1 MDGFPIYGP
10 YAASGK
16 LMQGSSA
23 GRNATL
29 GACNFD
35 VRFVDQSINQSINRG
50 SQCCPLLLLL
60 LLLITHVCT
69 PMDTAELLAEPQYTT
84 KHYHVTPNPPYVPD
98 CWVGSERGDFSDE
111 LLPKQCPKA
120 GVGTAFCYG
129 EQCKPREPGKPCDK
143 PPPSKLAFWV
153 MLTIVS
159 HEDISMI
166 NLAELPS
173 SSSEATNLALAKNLE
188 A

>member
-1 MDGFPIYGP
+1 MLRAESLCRAPRREEMP
-10 YAASGK
+10 H
-16 LMQGSSA
+16 SA
-23 GRNATL
+23 PATSTYVL
-29 GACNFD
+29 SIN
-35 VRFVDQSINQSINRG
+35 QSINQSINRG
-50 SQCCPLLLLL
+50 LQCCPLLLLL
-60 LLLITHVCT
+60 LLLTTHVCT
-69 PMDTAELLAEPQYTT
+69 PMDTADLLAEPQYTT

-166 NLAELPS
+166 NLALMM
-173 SSSEATNLALAKNLE
+173 KI
-188 A
+188 